1 MRGKKFFIKNIY
13 IFVIFYLCL
22 QLYDFLKNLNLS
34 GCSISFNDVLS
45 YYLYESKIS
54 YFILYIFLKKYK
66 LKNLKNG

>member
-1 MRGKKFFIKNIY
+1 MEEFFFIDIY
-13 IFVIFYLCL
+13 NLIFYLCL
-22 QLYDFLKNLNLS
+22 QLYDFLINLYLS
-34 GCSISFNDVLS
+34 GCSISLNDVLF